1 MRTAR
6 YDPVM
11 VQPMRDE
18 LTQIGFEE
26 LLTPEEVDQ
35 ILGSAADGTVLL
47 VVNSVC
53 GCAAGK
59 ARPGVRLALEY
70 SVRPDRLATVFAG
83 METDAVE
90 RARGHFI
97 GYPPSSPQIGLFK
110 DGQLVHM
117 LERQDIEGRPAEAIA
132 AELRTAFDKYCAP
145 AP

>member
-6 YDPVM
+6 YDLVM

-26 LLTPEEVDQ
+26 LLTAKAVDEA
-35 ILGSAADGTVLL
+35 LSAADGTVLL

-53 GCAAGK
+53 GCAAGA
-59 ARPGVRLALEY
+59 ARPGVRLALEHPT
-70 SVRPDRLATVFAG
+70 RPDRLTTVFAG

-90 RARGHFI
+90 RARSHFI

-110 DGQLVHM
+110 DGRLMHM
-117 LERQDIEGRPAEAIA
+117 LERQDIQGRLAEAIA
-132 AELRTAFDKYCAP
+132 AELRTAFYKYCAP
-145 AP
+145 SE

>member
-26 LLTPEEVDQ
+26 LLTPEAVDAA
-35 ILGSAADGTVLL
+35 LSAADGTVLL

-53 GCAAGK
+53 GCAAGA
-59 ARPGVRLALEY
+59 ARPGVRLALEHLT
-70 SVRPDRLATVFAG
+70 RPDRLTTVFAG

-90 RARGHFI
+90 RARSYFV
-97 GYPPSSPQIGLFK
+97 GYPP
-110 DGQLVHM
+110 
-117 LERQDIEGRPAEAIA
+117 
-132 AELRTAFDKYCAP
+132 
-145 AP
+145 